1 MADERDDPTGGSGGS
16 GGGAGGKA
24 TGTAQKARKLAKI
37 LKSLKTFGLLGTI
50 FVWVIIAI
58 VVILIIIGL
67 LGFFLEM
74 PSLMG
79 DKLGEIK
86 DSVFATIG
94 SFLDGNKAYIT
105 EDDQLELAQYL
116 ENMGYPPYEFGF
128 GELKEREEDGEIS
141 QAIDSKYLNAYLLA
155 DYNTYTVFDKVKS
168 GISSFLHGAG
178 EFFFGNKVEN
188 PEDEGTKTAHFGMLH
203 FEKYNDT
210 SWDIGDIW
218 TDNIDIDVEKKILTL
233 SASDWDGLINRS
245 SQYAFNMDGWSAR
258 YGKPLDLSITL
269 HLATMAPDLVYKL
282 IMDEEENTA
291 IYIGRTENQVRIR
304 MKYKKN
310 EGVTTNFGAISE
322 DLKNLDEVDEF
333 ETDELQQ
340 IEDFIENNQGEKEIK
355 DYQEV
360 KKNVDAFLNRDF
372 DTYFNTDIRKFSPGG
387 HNFLYG
393 NFIDENNDD
402 GYTTSTDKPG
412 GYGKVDTTHY
422 YEYPVCQ
429 LGEKADAAIAAA
441 KDELGEGEEDPFSGN
456 NYTELQG
463 DVHRIM
469 WDEDGN
475 MIFTNVTGSET
486 IEEENSGLMK
496 EYYAEV
502 EKKCKEKGIDSEEK
516 FAEDTDLQKELF
528 QLLKDKISEFKAEM
542 ESDMSKAYYLLGD
555 EKVKQLQEEL
565 DKIGLTEEALDRADY
580 YNDSTTSNADGEQ
593 LSKVEP
599 YIVSVEKHW
608 YRNVYF
614 TLGAIESESEKDYVE
629 EHYPDWDGA
638 YETAESDA
646 TTEYDFQPGED
657 SNDQDLA
664 PTENGR
670 WVVVEKTISGKSKT
684 QVRDAV
690 RGEVNA
696 HTKEL
701 FVGTADKPAK
711 YFVYD
716 GSRDTAE
723 LIDDLRENYYNET
736 YKKEKDAGS
745 DAATAIA
752 AAEAAVEAEEA
763 KRGTNCFKEVDV
775 RSNALAAFSILENN
789 TSEDAEYIL
798 RDLKNLFVD
807 LGYFTKE
814 ELKTSDTHVFQWPLS
829 GYLNPY
835 WPQKRFEKQQRDYGT
850 LIRSKVSTDNIRNG
864 HNPDGSERTEN
875 QEQSFI
881 YEANLNPDATVT
893 APDTS
898 VPEDDE
904 EPEGEEQDEITNP
917 TDTLEDGFE
926 AGLNVVSPVT
936 GEIIEEGSDYIKIK
950 VMDNTAISEYEPFYN
965 KYKDVCTGYIMYIK
979 GFKKTDIN
987 SNSVSEYQK
996 VTHTDAYFTKYGYD
1010 QAGMEKWREDEDKR
1024 VEAPAYIEKDGKRYI
1039 KEGTVIGTTT
1049 NSDIVMYLINRE
1061 NSLMEDVESYI
1072 RLSDNNL
1079 DTDWAY
1085 FYWVPYESG
1094 GIDGEGNGPEAV
1106 GQTTS
1111 GELAVG
1117 IAQWTTTNKSGG
1129 VNNIPDFCKKAIELN
1144 SSLCAELRPFVGMSI
1159 DQVLAAE
1166 SQIRDAFQTICRK
1179 DRDGFTEVQMQV
1191 AINENLTEPLT
1202 GTEREWLLDTDPI
1215 LQGTYMSTNN
1225 WSTIPS
1231 RWFAVMSQSS
1241 SDEENI
1247 RALMEKACTIGS
1259 TAGNLSSRWT
1269 SQYVLAM
1276 DLMNGTLDEEGL
1288 MTWIKTKQPYDKYG
1302 EGKNMSS
1309 LS

>member
-24 TGTAQKARKLAKI
+24 AGAAQKARKLAKI

-155 DYNTYTVFDKVKS
+155 DYNTYTVFDEVKS

-188 PEDEGTKTAHFGMLH
+188 PQDEGTKKAHFGMLH

-304 MKYKKN
+304 MKFKKN
-310 EGVTTNFGAISE
+310 EGVTTNFGAIDDS
-322 DLKNLDEVDEF
+322 LKNLDETDEF

-340 IEDFIENNQGEKEIK
+340 IEDYIADHQASP
-355 DYQEV
+355 EV
-360 KKNVDAFLNRDF
+360 QALAETQKNVEAFLNMDF
-372 DTYFNTDIRKFSPGG
+372 DTFFTNKDREYTINGG
-387 HNFLYG
+387 KFLYA
-393 NFIDENNDD
+393 NYTDLEDES
-402 GYTTSTDKPG
+402 GYEINHQS
-412 GYGKVDTTHY
+412 GYDYPTF
-422 YEYPVCQ
+422 YEYAVAYY
-429 LGEKADAAIAAA
+429 GGKADQAIEAA
-441 KDELGEGEEDPFSGN
+441 KKQIEEDGGEDTLPDKSFM
-456 NYTELQG
+456 EMQG
-463 DVHRIM
+463 DVLGISI
-469 WDEDGN
+469 DEDGN
-475 MIFTNVTGSET
+475 FSYTEQFVTQNSAEP
-486 IEEENSGLMK
+486 SGLMK
-496 EYYAEV
+496 EYYDIL
-502 EKKCKEKGIDSEEK
+502 EKKCKEKGIKSKEE
-516 FAEDTDLQKELF
+516 FAEDVELQKELF
-528 QLLKDKISEFKAEM
+528 EELKKIIQKIYDEVAPHIQTMFDAM
-542 ESDMSKAYYLLGD
+542 GD
-555 EKVKQLQEEL
+555 EKAKALQEEL

-646 TTEYDFQPGED
+646 TIEYDFQPGED

-716 GSRDTAE
+716 GSKDTAE

-745 DAATAIA
+745 DTATAIA
-752 AAEAAVEAEEA
+752 AAEAAVEAEET

-789 TSEDAEYIL
+789 TSEDAEYVL

-904 EPEGEEQDEITNP
+904 ETEGEEQDEITNP

-1024 VEAPAYIEKDGKRYI
+1024 TEAPAYIEKDGKRYI

-1106 GQTTS
+1106 GQTTP

-1117 IAQWTTTNKSGG
+1117 IAQWTTTYKSGG

-1144 SSLCAELRPFVGMSI
+1144 SSLCEELRPFVGMSI
-1159 DQVLAAE
+1159 DEVLAAE
-1166 SQIRDAFQTICRK
+1166 YQIKYAFQTICRK

-1202 GTEREWLLDTDPI
+1202 GKEGEWLLDTDPI

-1225 WSTIPS
+1225 WSTRPRI
-1231 RWFAVMSQSS
+1231 WFAVMSQSS

-1259 TAGNLSSRWT
+1259 TAGNLSRRWT

-1302 EGKNMSS
+1302 EGNNMSS

>member
-24 TGTAQKARKLAKI
+24 AGAAQKARKLAKI

-155 DYNTYTVFDKVKS
+155 DYNTYTVFDEVKS

-188 PEDEGTKTAHFGMLH
+188 PQDEGTKKAHFGMLH

-304 MKYKKN
+304 MKFKKN
-310 EGVTTNFGAISE
+310 EGVTTNFGAIDDS
-322 DLKNLDEVDEF
+322 LKNLDETDEF

-340 IEDFIENNQGEKEIK
+340 IEDYIADHQASP
-355 DYQEV
+355 EV
-360 KKNVDAFLNRDF
+360 QALAETQKNVEAFLNMDF
-372 DTYFNTDIRKFSPGG
+372 DTFFTNKDREYTINGG
-387 HNFLYG
+387 KFLYA
-393 NFIDENNDD
+393 NYTDLEDES
-402 GYTTSTDKPG
+402 GYEINHQS
-412 GYGKVDTTHY
+412 GYDYPTF
-422 YEYPVCQ
+422 YEYAVAYY
-429 LGEKADAAIAAA
+429 GGKADQAIEAA
-441 KDELGEGEEDPFSGN
+441 KKQIEEDGGEDTLPDKSFM
-456 NYTELQG
+456 EMQG
-463 DVHRIM
+463 DVLGISI
-469 WDEDGN
+469 DEDGN
-475 MIFTNVTGSET
+475 FSYTEQFVTQNSAEP
-486 IEEENSGLMK
+486 SGLMK
-496 EYYAEV
+496 EYYDIL
-502 EKKCKEKGIDSEEK
+502 EKKCKEKGIKSKEE
-516 FAEDTDLQKELF
+516 FAEDVELQKELF
-528 QLLKDKISEFKAEM
+528 EELKKIIQKIYDEVAPHIQTMFDAM
-542 ESDMSKAYYLLGD
+542 GD
-555 EKVKQLQEEL
+555 EKAKALQEEL

-580 YNDSTTSNADGEQ
+580 YNDSTTSNAYGEQ

-646 TTEYDFQPGED
+646 TIEYDFQPGED

-716 GSRDTAE
+716 GSKDTAE

-745 DAATAIA
+745 DSATAIA
-752 AAEAAVEAEEA
+752 AAEAAVEAEET

-789 TSEDAEYIL
+789 TSEDAEYVL

-904 EPEGEEQDEITNP
+904 ETEGEEQDEITNP

-936 GEIIEEGSDYIKIK
+936 GEIIEEGLDYIKIK

-1024 VEAPAYIEKDGKRYI
+1024 TEAPAYIEKDGKRYI

-1106 GQTTS
+1106 GQTTP

-1159 DQVLAAE
+1159 NKVLAAE
-1166 SQIRDAFQTICRK
+1166 SQIREAFQTICRK

-1231 RWFAVMSQSS
+1231 RWFKVMSQSY

>member
-79 DKLGEIK
+79 DKLAEIK
-86 DSVFATIG
+86 NSVFGTIG

-141 QAIDSKYLNAYLLA
+141 QSIDSKYLNAYLLA
-155 DYNTYTVFDKVKS
+155 DYNTYTVYSPVKS
-168 GISSFLHGAG
+168 GISAFLHGAG
-178 EFFFGNKVEN
+178 EFFFGNPVTT
-188 PEDEGTKTAHFGMLH
+188 PEDEGTKDAHFGMLH

-218 TDNIDIDVEKKILTL
+218 TDNIDIDVQNKTLTL
-233 SASDWDGLINRS
+233 SASDWDVFINRS
-245 SQYAFNMDGWSAR
+245 SQYTFNMDGWSAR

-322 DLKNLDEVDEF
+322 DLANLDEVDEF
-333 ETDELQQ
+333 ETDELLQ
-340 IEDFIENNQGEKEIK
+340 IEDFLAEHVEGNEIERLRKIEGNLKTFLNSSYSNYSDSKYWSGRAANFLLMDLSDPDNEQGVYQNAPSENCIKAMGEAIDAAIDISRDKLNDNQSFKHNNGEEGNQTYTELFGTYPGVQVSNGELMEFMAGDSGFALEYTQKVLELCEENDIPSPEELAENE
-355 DYQEV
+355 EV
-360 KKNVDAFLNRDF
+360 KEELYNFAKEKLQALYDEAKP
-372 DTYFNTDIRKFSPGG
+372 DID
-387 HNFLYG
+387 L
-393 NFIDENNDD
+393 I
-402 GYTTSTDKPG
+402 
-412 GYGKVDTTHY
+412 
-422 YEYPVCQ
+422 YEVS
-429 LGEKADAAIAAA
+429 GDEKAD
-441 KDELGEGEEDPFSGN
+441 
-456 NYTELQG
+456 
-463 DVHRIM
+463 
-469 WDEDGN
+469 
-475 MIFTNVTGSET
+475 
-486 IEEENSGLMK
+486 
-496 EYYAEV
+496 
-502 EKKCKEKGIDSEEK
+502 
-516 FAEDTDLQKELF
+516 
-528 QLLKDKISEFKAEM
+528 QLREEM
-542 ESDMSKAYYLLGD
+542 E
-555 EKVKQLQEEL
+555 
-565 DKIGLTEEALDRADY
+565 KIGLTDEALDRSDY

-614 TLGAIESESEKDYVE
+614 TLGSIENEADKEYIE

-646 TTEYDFQPGED
+646 TTEYDFQPGAD
-657 SNDQDLA
+657 SDDQALK

-670 WVVVEKTISGKSKT
+670 WVVVEKTISGESKS

-723 LIDDLRENYYNET
+723 LIDELRKIYNET
-736 YKKEKDAGS
+736 YQNELAFYVYSEPTEEQKAEAL
-745 DAATAIA
+745 A
-752 AAEAAVEAEEA
+752 AAEAAVEAEET

-814 ELKTSDTHVFQWPLS
+814 ELKTSDTHVFQWPMMS
-829 GYLNPY
+829 YINPY

-864 HNPDGSERTEN
+864 YNADGTERTEEE
-875 QEQSFI
+875 EQSGLYSPNFNTNTTVQPPK
-881 YEANLNPDATVT
+881 EDPD
-893 APDTS
+893 
-898 VPEDDE
+898 DDNTDN
-904 EPEGEEQDEITNP
+904 GDNTNTDDEQDEITNP
-917 TDTLEDGFE
+917 TATLEDGFE
-926 AGLNVVSPVT
+926 PGLNVASPVT
-936 GEIIEEGSDYIKIK
+936 GEIIEEGADYIKIK
-950 VMDNTAISEYEPFYN
+950 VLDNTAITEYEPFYN
-965 KYKDVCTGYIMYIK
+965 KYKDVCPGYTMYIK
-979 GFKKTDIN
+979 GFQKVDIN
-987 SNSVSEYQK
+987 SESASEYLK
-996 VTHTDAYFTKYGYD
+996 VEHTDAYFTKYGYD
-1010 QAGMEKWREDEDKR
+1010 QAGMEKWREDEEKR
-1024 VEAPAYIEKDGKRYI
+1024 AEAPVYIERDGKRYI

-1049 NSDIVMYLINRE
+1049 NSDIVIYFINRE
-1061 NSLMEDVESYI
+1061 NSMIEDVESYI
-1072 RLSDNNL
+1072 RLPATPKGNGDYFSMKRTLLSRDEFIDAVIAEANRRNGDSVWKSRDSVGALYDKCLEYQMNPEWVAVTAITESNMRSPNGNYWGYGTYNGATSVADYGGFIKTLEIML
-1079 DTDWAY
+1079 DTINDYQTPGTW
-1085 FYWVPYESG
+1085 FYDSIMQMYE
-1094 GIDGEGNGPEAV
+1094 
-1106 GQTTS
+1106 
-1111 GELAVG
+1111 
-1117 IAQWTTTNKSGG
+1117 
-1129 VNNIPDFCKKAIELN
+1129 
-1144 SSLCAELRPFVGMSI
+1144 
-1159 DQVLAAE
+1159 
-1166 SQIRDAFQTICRK
+1166 
-1179 DRDGFTEVQMQV
+1179 
-1191 AINENLTEPLT
+1191 
-1202 GTEREWLLDTDPI
+1202 ER
-1215 LQGTYMSTNN
+1215 
-1225 WSTIPS
+1225 
-1231 RWFAVMSQSS
+1231 
-1241 SDEENI
+1241 
-1247 RALMEKACTIGS
+1247 KACTENGGINKNGYGLPDSIQGIQSRYSNLDPHGS
-1259 TAGNLSSRWT
+1259 GAYYYMDPDVAGVKTIYETHEQFLSLCKNSGKAEHAVGTPCTIWENGQYTAY
-1269 SQYVLAM
+1269 QVEQKIEIA
-1276 DLMNGTLDEEGL
+1276 
-1288 MTWIKTKQPYDKYG
+1288 QQVFG
-1302 EGKNMSS
+1302 ERAGQAP
-1309 LS
+1309 